1 IRAAGGAQ
9 VVSILARSIERAQRV
24 VMQRGRRQPRV
35 SILARSI
42 ERAQLII
49 NRLQRAARRVSIL
62 ARSIERAQQATYR
75 NLSSNRRFQ
84 SSRAQSSARNRLLR
98 FAVFASDGFNPR
110 ALNRARATI
119 RAIGARLAGCV
130 SILARSIERA
140 QLDLQQARDIG
151 TGVSIL
157 ARSIERAQLRSRAQS
172 SARNCRAAS
181 ADNTRRSRHERANP
195 LKTCHDLT
203 GTRNFLPGIFMFIN
217 MLFPAR
223 TPRPFSHCLGFAR
236 LIPPGALQNPLHE
249 IFRILSRYD
258 PTVQSGGTAAGYLPS
273 H

>member
-1 IRAAGGAQ
+1 
-9 VVSILARSIERAQRV
+9 
-24 VMQRGRRQPRV
+24 MQRGRRQPRV

-157 ARSIERAQLRSRAQS
+157 ARSIERAQLRLTYHTGRPRPAFQSSRAQS